1 MRRTKWM
8 HAKLPLSLLPI
19 LLMLGT
25 ALAGCG
31 KANPGSSTGG
41 GSGSGASDTV
51 NMDPTNF
58 TQHTISV
65 AVNQPV
71 HFSDNTDG
79 GGLHILCVG
88 TAMVAQARVRR
99 AEMRLP
105 DCSAK
110 AQCSIPARPK
120 TSPLQ
125 NPAPTTSSAP
135 FIRVCISTS
144 RCSEQQEHAWEEHEN
159 I

>member
-1 MRRTKWM
+1 MWRTNWM

-19 LLMLGT
+19 LLMLGV

-31 KANPGSSTGG
+31 KASPGSSNSG
-41 GSGSGASDTV
+41 GSGRGVSDTV

-88 TAMVAQARVRR
+88 TGNGGTNTCSKSGNAPAGLLGQGTMFNPGETKDFTFTTPGTYHVICTIH
-99 AEMRLP
+99 P
-105 DCSAK
+105 DMYIDITV
-110 AQCSIPARPK
+110 Q
-120 TSPLQ
+120 
-125 NPAPTTSSAP
+125 
-135 FIRVCISTS
+135 
-144 RCSEQQEHAWEEHEN
+144 
-159 I
+159 